1 LDALRTT
8 LFALSA
14 VSSYA
19 ALLYKLFSMRR
30 SWRDPAY
37 IALMTTLILQCVTF
51 TFGALSPNLGTLFG
65 VPNLAILLLHLAAV
79 AYCISAQ
86 LLLMLWANPLAEIRA
101 RVRGWILSGAAL
113 FVVLTVLFFVSNRPG
128 TPGSAYAFGSTD
140 PLILGYLLLFI
151 VSQAVPC
158 VTIYRQ
164 CLPYARS
171 TSRVW
176 LRRTLRTLA
185 VGAVVLFL
193 YCATRTVNILSPVF
207 GWHLGAWAILPSVFS
222 AVGIVM
228 VSFGLTMPSW
238 GEHVSA
244 VARWRRNYSSYRALY
259 PLWHSLYE
267 SSPGIALEPP
277 SENEPDRHWS
287 DLHYRLHRRVIEIR
301 DGWRALRPYMDRSDG
316 TGPDGDQAVAEARQI
331 RQALAA
337 KTSGVAPAE
346 SRDNGAFDDHDAK
359 TFAAEVAWL
368 TQVSEAYGR
377 LA

>member
-1 LDALRTT
+1 MNT
-8 LFALSA
+8 LKIILFSLSA

-37 IALMTTLILQCVTF
+37 IVLMTTLILQCVTF
-51 TFGALSPNLGTLFG
+51 TLGALSLSIGSLFG
-65 VPNLAILLLHLAAV
+65 IPNLAILILHLAAV

-86 LLLMLWANPLAEIRA
+86 LLLMLWANPPAEIRTQIRA
-101 RVRGWILSGAAL
+101 WIVSGAAL
-113 FVVLTVLFFVSNRPG
+113 FVVLTVLFFIGNKPG
-128 TPGSAYAFGSTD
+128 TPGTAFAVGSSD
-140 PLILGYLLLFI
+140 PVILTYLLLFI
-151 VSQAVPC
+151 ISQAVPC
-158 VTIYRQ
+158 VTIYLQ
-164 CLPYARS
+164 CRPYARS

-185 VGAVVLFL
+185 VGAVVLFC
-193 YCATRTVNILSPVF
+193 YCATRAVNIVSPAL
-207 GWHLGAWAILPSVFS
+207 GWRLGPWAILPSVFS
-222 AVGIVM
+222 ALGIVI

-244 VARWRRNYSSYRALY
+244 LARWQRNYRSYRALY

-277 SENEPDRHWS
+277 TEGDPDRHWS

-301 DGWRALRPYMDRSDG
+301 DGWRALRPYMDRAD
-316 TGPDGDQAVAEARQI
+316 TPDGDQAMAEARKI
-331 RQALAA
+331 RQALEA
-337 KTSGVAPAE
+337 KTSGVAPSE
-346 SRDNGAFDDHDAK
+346 NHDNGAFDDHDAK

-368 TQVSEAYGR
+368 TQVSEAYAKLG
-377 LA
+377 